1 MKINPLNVVNLLLA
15 YFQTLQIPNS
25 VTNYKEIELSEK
37 LKQILIDAAND
48 FNEVDTIFEDTL
60 DFEEEYKDCDA
71 EIVEDEVQHHFP
83 DPDVAPTN
91 QCTKDT
97 EDINFDYKQKAVE
110 YWRSGKRKLKY

>member
-83 DPDVAPTN
+83 DPDVALTN
-91 QCTKDT
+91 QCTKGT